1 MRDETLEDFQWLA
14 YEIAGEGGEAT
25 ICGAAFLAGTTD
37 EELQAAFVAARD
49 ADYREIAVAA
59 HGLEPG
65 DEAAIT
71 RLSRRFTAAQ
81 AQDWFDAPGR
91 DAAEGALRAAEERLR
106 EPAAAPRAPDEA
118 TGSAPRGL
126 TWVTRAGVFVDRI
139 ASAWLIRRFIDPDA
153 RFAFVTTTRYDPR
166 PGELR
171 FDMFEAEYTHEGDRC
186 TFEVLMDRF
195 APGDPALQAI
205 AEIVHDI
212 DLKDER
218 FGRAE
223 TAGIAAVLQ
232 GIAAGTT
239 DDAVRLERGAALLD
253 SLYATLG
260 SPR

>member
-1 MRDETLEDFQWLA
+1 
-14 YEIAGEGGEAT
+14 
-25 ICGAAFLAGTTD
+25 
-37 EELQAAFVAARD
+37 
-49 ADYREIAVAA
+49 
-59 HGLEPG
+59 
-65 DEAAIT
+65 
-71 RLSRRFTAAQ
+71 
-81 AQDWFDAPGR
+81 
-91 DAAEGALRAAEERLR
+91 
-106 EPAAAPRAPDEA
+106 
-118 TGSAPRGL
+118 
-126 TWVTRAGVFVDRI
+126 
-139 ASAWLIRRFIDPDA
+139 
-153 RFAFVTTTRYDPR
+153 
-166 PGELR
+166 
-171 FDMFEAEYTHEGDRC
+171 
-186 TFEVLMDRF
+186 MDRF